1 MRITPYIAAFLVT
14 LGLVV
19 STHAFADA
27 FGEANAAL
35 NREHYETAL
44 QLLRPL
50 AKNGDA
56 AAQYEIGS
64 IYENGKGV
72 PVDSKE
78 AVTWYLQS
86 AAQGFPSAQYAI
98 GGMYAEGRGVTKD
111 FVEAVKWYR
120 LAGDKGYLKAQL
132 ILGT

>member
-19 STHAFADA
+19 PTHAFADA
-27 FGEANAAL
+27 LGEPNAAL

-64 IYENGKGV
+64 IYPDRN
-72 PVDSKE
+72 
-78 AVTWYLQS
+78 LQDERRRS
-86 AAQGFPSAQYAI
+86 PS
-98 GGMYAEGRGVTKD
+98 
-111 FVEAVKWYR
+111 
-120 LAGDKGYLKAQL
+120 LAC
-132 ILGT
+132 

>member
-19 STHAFADA
+19 PTHAFADA
-27 FGEANAAL
+27 LGEANAAL

-64 IYENGKGV
+64 IRAPTASLLHLHASEATSCTERQLRNG
-72 PVDSKE
+72 
-78 AVTWYLQS
+78 T
-86 AAQGFPSAQYAI
+86 
-98 GGMYAEGRGVTKD
+98 
-111 FVEAVKWYR
+111 
-120 LAGDKGYLKAQL
+120 
-132 ILGT
+132 